1 MHICMYMLNYVK
13 IRHGVV
19 CRGGIELYTLIKVN
33 QLKYIMEKL
42 TSLCYN
48 IITHNYHMSNLL
60 S

>member
-1 MHICMYMLNYVK
+1 MHIFIYVK
-13 IRHGVV
+13 LCENLAWSYVLGR
-19 CRGGIELYTLIKVN
+19 IELYTLIKVN